1 MQTSFT
7 LSADELSMDFL
18 TGLKTMFLGKR
29 IELTVSDEND
39 ETEYLLKSEANKTHL
54 LSSIAE
60 IEASRVKT
68 INSDSL

>member
-29 IELTVSDEND
+29 IELTVSD
-39 ETEYLLKSEANKTHL
+39 
-54 LSSIAE
+54 
-60 IEASRVKT
+60 
-68 INSDSL
+68 